1 MGRIVFE
8 LLVMVSAI
16 LVLSGLCVVTYI
28 LISKLPM
35 MLDWLSGVI
44 GEVGSWVIFIF
55 MIVGIIS
62 LCIEKCNKQQ

>member
-8 LLVMVSAI
+8 LFVMALAT
-16 LVLSGLCVVTYI
+16 LVLCALCI
-28 LISKLPM
+28 LLYVFMCKLPM

-62 LCIEKCNKQQ
+62 LCIEKCSK

>member
-8 LLVMVSAI
+8 LFVMALVS
-16 LVLSGLCVVTYI
+16 LLLCGLCVVTYI

-35 MLDWLSGVI
+35 MLAWLSGVI

-62 LCIEKCNKQQ
+62 LCIEKCSK

>member
-8 LLVMVSAI
+8 LFVMALATLVMCGICI
-16 LVLSGLCVVTYI
+16 LLYVFV
-28 LISKLPM
+28 SKLPM

-55 MIVGIIS
+55 TIVVIVS
-62 LCIEKCNKQQ
+62 LCIEKGNK